1 MRSSQSSWCSETCQE
16 LDVCSVKTNSTS
28 NNTNTN
34 EYMSE
39 EWIVFLRQSASEVKF
54 CLLYKFQIIKSI
66 KLYSSMNFNQ
76 TKLFFGS

>member
-16 LDVCSVKTNSTS
+16 LDVCSSVKTNSTS

-54 CLLYKFQIIKSI
+54 YSQYILL
-66 KLYSSMNFNQ
+66 
-76 TKLFFGS
+76 LFYCNK